1 MLVREYVSLRDL
13 PRLNHGDHQAIVDQT
28 LAAYQDAISEDSFQ
42 NHQWILGD
50 YNPLYRAYI
59 GISHRGTLVGATQ
72 AVLGYSGYS
81 HHHGSVG
88 ILAYYLKGV
97 TTEDAFVF
105 H

>member
-1 MLVREYVSLRDL
+1 MK
-13 PRLNHGDHQAIVDQT
+13 T
-28 LAAYQDAISEDSFQ
+28 LFRITNGF
-42 NHQWILGD
+42 LGIITHK
-50 YNPLYRAYI
+50 YPLYRAYI

-81 HHHGSVG
+81 HHRGSVG

-97 TTEDAFVF
+97 TTEDAFVL